1 MFHQILYFRLSLIWS
16 ESTSLKF
23 LTTFEEKNFIFL
35 TKVLLFAKIS
45 CGEYYY
51 PNVYI
56 DRYRYIQYSF
66 KMAGILQLSFT

>member
-1 MFHQILYFRLSLIWS
+1 MFHRILYFRLSLIWS
-16 ESTSLKF
+16 ESASLKF
-23 LTTFEEKNFIFL
+23 LTIFL

-56 DRYRYIQYSF
+56 DRDRYIQYSC
-66 KMAGILQLSFT
+66 KNGRHIAIVVYLILFIYV